1 MMHMYYTGLTYW
13 VKVVA
18 LLMVLAI
25 SGCSASVED
34 HKYHRPELDLF
45 SYFNGNITA
54 WGMLQDRSGKQTRRF
69 FVDIIGTV
77 QGDTLT
83 LKEDFVFDDG
93 EKQQRVWTIQRRPD
107 GVYTGTA
114 GDVVGEAT
122 GKVSGNALNWQYT
135 LRVPVGETTYDIA
148 FDDWMFLQDDA
159 RMFNVARMSK
169 WGVHVGTVTLFFEKA
184 G

>member
-1 MMHMYYTGLTYW
+1 MYMYYTGLTYW
-13 VKVVA
+13 VKIVA
-18 LLMVLAI
+18 LLMVLVI

-45 SYFNGNITA
+45 SYFNGNVTA
-54 WGMLQDRSGKQTRRF
+54 WGILQDRSGKQTRRF
-69 FVDIIGTV
+69 SVDIIGTV
-77 QGDTLT
+77 QGNTLT

-135 LRVPVGETTYDIA
+135 LRVPVGESTYDIA

-159 RMFNVARMSK
+159 RMFNVAKMSK
-169 WGVHVGTVTLFFEKA
+169 WGVHVGTVTLFFEKTD
-184 G
+184 

>member
-1 MMHMYYTGLTYW
+1 MIHKYNTGWLNWLKVTGLM
-13 VKVVA
+13 A
-18 LLMVLAI
+18 VLFI

-45 SYFNGNITA
+45 SYFNGNVTA

-69 FVDIIGTV
+69 SVDIIGTV
-77 QGDTLT
+77 QDNTLT

-93 EKQQRVWTIQRRPD
+93 EKQQRIWTIQRKPD

-159 RMFNVARMSK
+159 RMFNVAKMSK
-169 WGVHVGTVTLFFEKA
+169 WGVHVGTVTLFFEKS
-184 G
+184 